1 MKKILAL
8 LLAMTMV
15 IGLVACGNTEKPDS
29 NTDKPGTE
37 AVTPDTQPTPEK
49 PEETPTETPDQGG
62 DTTETPTETPTENP
76 DQGGE
81 TTETPDVTI
90 ANILLEDF
98 KAKVGTMTS
107 EELANAL
114 VTNEAIQFMGGAVPV
129 EPGYLAG
136 FDADITGFKSATM
149 FAPMIGTIPF
159 VGYIFDMEDGADVAA
174 FEQTLKDN
182 ANLRWN
188 ICTAADEM
196 IVQSVDNTVF
206 FIMAPYSMES
216 EAPVDDG
223 MALTDEPVEGEVPT
237 NGETEVTETTET
249 ETTETETIET
259 VDTTEPAEGETT
271 ETPVEGDVN
280 TTGGENAA
288 DPAA

>member
-49 PEETPTETPDQGG
+49 PEETPTEV
-62 DTTETPTETPTENP
+62 P

-237 NGETEVTETTET
+237 EGETEVT

-280 TTGGENAA
+280 TTEGENAA